1 MREYALKRIG
11 LVIPTLVLVSIII
24 FVAMRVLPGDPAV
37 LKLIGLDGEGEY
49 TAADLAQ
56 VKAELGTDR
65 ALVVQYGSWVWGVV
79 RGDFGNSFWYGIPV
93 MREVKQRFPVT
104 LELALLAIL
113 IAVLLAVPL
122 GVLSAIKQD
131 TWIDYATRVFTISG
145 VALPTFWIGILIIF
159 SLARWLNWLPPLGY
173 AAPWEDPWTNFKQ
186 LIFPA
191 LALGFHDVAFIA
203 RVTRSAML
211 EVLREDY
218 VRTARAK
225 GLAERTVIFVHA
237 LKNSFLPVVTV
248 SGWQFGRLMGGVVL
262 IEAIFVVPGTGS
274 LLIESVSN
282 RDFTMIQALIL
293 VAAIVVLAVNLVVD
307 LAYGW
312 LDPRI
317 RYG

>member
-1 MREYALKRIG
+1 MRAYALKRIG

-37 LKLIGLDGEGEY
+37 LKLIGLDGEGSY
-49 TAADLAQ
+49 TAADLAK

-65 ALVVQYGSWVWGVV
+65 PLLAQYGTWVWGVV
-79 RGDFGNSFWYGIPV
+79 RGDFGKSFWYGIPV

-104 LELALLAIL
+104 LELAMFAIL

-145 VALPTFWIGILIIF
+145 VALPTFWIGILVIF
-159 SLARWLNWLPPLGY
+159 SMARWLHWLPPLGY
-173 AAPWEDPWTNFKQ
+173 ATPWEDPWTNFKQ

-225 GLAERTVIFVHA
+225 GLTERTVFFVHA

-293 VAAIVVLAVNLVVD
+293 VAAIVVLAVNLLVD

-317 RYG
+317 RYS

>member
-1 MREYALKRIG
+1 
-11 LVIPTLVLVSIII
+11 
-24 FVAMRVLPGDPAV
+24 
-37 LKLIGLDGEGEY
+37 
-49 TAADLAQ
+49 
-56 VKAELGTDR
+56 
-65 ALVVQYGSWVWGVV
+65 
-79 RGDFGNSFWYGIPV
+79 